1 MLPLPTSG
9 EVWQRQGTRSSG
21 GYHGLVTSA
30 WIRSFCQPN
39 RVGSTS
45 VNMVAPE
52 EQLPLWCFLWKGGC
66 TTDKARRVR
75 EGMAARTCSQLEMST
90 LSFPTLAVVWAA
102 DCSFSGSSL
111 RFVLALWVNHVRR
124 SHFNSHAFRSNYTF
138 KWLNKSGRKH
148 IYCRTKAV
156 NIDILFYI
164 SITSR
169 L

>member
-1 MLPLPTSG
+1 MRPLGRSGRARGLGALRATRDWLQVPGWGASVSPTVLAPPLSMP
-9 EVWQRQGTRSSG
+9 T
-21 GYHGLVTSA
+21 
-30 WIRSFCQPN
+30 
-39 RVGSTS
+39 
-45 VNMVAPE
+45 VAPE
-52 EQLPLWCFLWKGGC
+52 QQFPLWCFLWKGGC

-75 EGMAARTCSQLEMST
+75 EGTAARMWSHLEMCT
-90 LSFPTLAVVWAA
+90 LPFPTLPVVWAA

-156 NIDILFYI
+156 NIEILFYI